1 MHLIKLVAT
10 YQDLNFCAVFRVHL
24 QPPSTRARLVL
35 SVTKL
40 ILHELT
46 SVNHVHVASTVLK
59 APPLLRAIASQGIGA
74 RWGRR
79 LEIRTHVMLARTI
92 I

>member
-40 ILHELT
+40 IWPELT

-59 APPLLRAIASQGIGA
+59 APPLLRATASQGIGA
-74 RWGRR
+74 RWERR
-79 LEIRTHVMLARTI
+79 LEIRTHVMLDRTI